1 MEKEIA
7 ITYETLFELLRRE
20 KTREE
25 LQKIDIEFYQDVVN
39 YLQEKLRLLEAQKNK
54 TDLFAVE
61 ERMKA
66 EKQMQNIKRII
77 KELYE
82 RREKKIIS
90 MATDTSRTF
99 STIVDTSA
107 MLAKEKQFFDA
118 LVETLNRFRKGIL
131 WNMLEAQMPNIEEK
145 QEEKEPEPAELFKQS
160 VKQPEKKEI
169 KLVRFTHAVPKFVGE
184 NLEEFGP
191 FETEDIANLPTKIAD
206 ILVTKGRAEEIANK

>member
-25 LQKIDIEFYQDVVN
+25 LQKIDAEFYQDVVN

-66 EKQMQNIKRII
+66 EKQMQNIKKII
-77 KELYE
+77 KEIYE

-90 MATDTSRTF
+90 MATDASRTF

-145 QEEKEPEPAELFKQS
+145 QEEKEPEPAELFKQA
-160 VKQPEKKEI
+160 VQQPEKKEI
-169 KLVRFTHAVPKFVGE
+169 KLVRFTNAVPRFVGE

-191 FETEDIANLPTKIAD
+191 FEKEDIANLPARIAD
-206 ILVTKGRAEEIANK
+206 ILIAKERAEEIANK

>member
-7 ITYETLFELLRRE
+7 ITYETLFELFRRE